1 MIRKSVSDLKGGEV
15 LAKAVVWDHQVLLD
29 EGTVIKK
36 EYIRILRDLG
46 ILNVNIKD
54 ESVLEENKEQ
64 LVWYDRCEGMI
75 RDVTEV
81 LSRHMYIHDQDRLK
95 ILQKIADDVIDVYET
110 NQQFT
115 LKEEYLEARNTN
127 IYEHSF
133 SVCCLSVAV
142 ALKLN
147 LDKEFIRALAL
158 GCLLHD
164 IGLRCLESDFIQM
177 DFQNMPEHII
187 KEFHKHPVYGYSL
200 FMKVN
205 WLPEVAGD
213 VILHHHERL
222 DGSGYPMKIKELT
235 MESKIVAV
243 CDTFDEMICGIACQ
257 KKSVPEAVNYLLENK
272 GILFDSEIVDLF
284 TGFIELADRK
294 ETLRIS

>member
-15 LAKAVVWDHQVLLD
+15 LTKAVVWDHQVLLD

-187 KEFHKHPVYGYSL
+187 KEFHK
-200 FMKVN
+200 
-205 WLPEVAGD
+205 
-213 VILHHHERL
+213 
-222 DGSGYPMKIKELT
+222 
-235 MESKIVAV
+235 
-243 CDTFDEMICGIACQ
+243 
-257 KKSVPEAVNYLLENK
+257 
-272 GILFDSEIVDLF
+272 
-284 TGFIELADRK
+284 
-294 ETLRIS
+294 